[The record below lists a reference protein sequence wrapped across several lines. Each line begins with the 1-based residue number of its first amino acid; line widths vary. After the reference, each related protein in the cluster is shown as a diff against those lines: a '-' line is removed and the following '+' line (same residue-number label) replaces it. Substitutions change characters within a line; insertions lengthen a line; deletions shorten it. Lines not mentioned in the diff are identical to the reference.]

1 MIFYLT
7 LILLFKVPERNAP
20 EGGGEPD
27 CHALAGGLFFTWSF
41 VISKYSIPKIK
52 TSG

>member
-20 EGGGEPD
+20 EEAENRIVAPW
-27 CHALAGGLFFTWSF
+27 LVVYFLRGLL
-41 VISKYSIPKIK
+41 
-52 TSG
+52 